1 MFDASSLRRHLVSTL
16 AAVLTLVA
24 VGAAAAA
31 DDPHPLPEAVVH
43 AYDYAFDGPDTF
55 ETGLRRVRL
64 ENLGD
69 EPHHLQFALL
79 NEGVDMG
86 SFGEALATQG
96 PGALSLVTLTGGP
109 GLIVPGATTETLVD
123 FALPGT
129 YALLCFI
136 ETADGVPHLALG
148 MVDAL
153 EVTGEPRAAADLDA
167 DVEVRMV
174 DFAYTMPS
182 SIPAGRTTWKVI
194 NDGPQ
199 PHEMIVLELADGAD
213 FGSLMQHLS
222 EQGEQG
228 MPAMPVGGAQGLSA
242 GLASYLDWELGP
254 GEYVAICFIPDPD
267 TGLPHLA
274 LGMAAPFTVEA
285 N

>member
-228 MPAMPVGGAQGLSA
+228 MPAKPVGGAQGLSA